1 MSSCEHFMSTKFGKK
16 RKVHYLCTG
25 LLGFLCLFLGAL
37 IYLLWRQKE
46 LLGFQ
51 LLDAC
56 GLGPCI
62 DAIRSRATTLLD
74 PTEYMDNPYVD
85 FLLYSLP
92 DGLWTLGYM
101 LCIHTWI
108 SISEFRSLTQ
118 RLCLIS
124 ICPLLGIGTELLQ
137 AVGWLNGTFDWGDLL
152 AYGVPF
158 IIYLSR
164 TSWNIINQKRS
175 NHLWAI

>member
-74 PTEYMDNPYVD
+74 PTEYMDNP
-85 FLLYSLP
+85 
-92 DGLWTLGYM
+92 
-101 LCIHTWI
+101 
-108 SISEFRSLTQ
+108 
-118 RLCLIS
+118 
-124 ICPLLGIGTELLQ
+124 
-137 AVGWLNGTFDWGDLL
+137 
-152 AYGVPF
+152 
-158 IIYLSR
+158 
-164 TSWNIINQKRS
+164 
-175 NHLWAI
+175 